1 MDSVLMNREYD
12 HTHGL
17 LGIEM
22 QTVLMIWH
30 RDRLWV
36 WDLLAS
42 KGRRS
47 PSSRHNIPEGKTLS
61 LLS

>member
-22 QTVLMIWH
+22 QTVLITCRIPNH
-30 RDRLWV
+30 SAD
-36 WDLLAS
+36 
-42 KGRRS
+42 
-47 PSSRHNIPEGKTLS
+47 SSGSGTEIVYGSGTY
-61 LLS
+61 

>member
-22 QTVLMIWH
+22 QTVLIY
-30 RDRLWV
+30 
-36 WDLLAS
+36 
-42 KGRRS
+42 
-47 PSSRHNIPEGKTLS
+47 RHVPYSEPFC
-61 LLS
+61 